1 MASNDVKV
9 IQAEATCLTEEEA
22 HADLEEYSRQQWSE
36 DGEKAIRTA
45 GSSTALQARRDL
57 VQQKLQDLEEARH
70 LGQATIRTRRNVL
83 RNHARNMPA
92 TSPQVQGTQ
101 ATLETD
107 LATQMRPEPGRAT
120 MYP

>member
-45 GSSTALQARRDL
+45 GSSTAFQARRVL
-57 VQQKLQDLEEARH
+57 VQQKLQDLE
-70 LGQATIRTRRNVL
+70 
-83 RNHARNMPA
+83 
-92 TSPQVQGTQ
+92 
-101 ATLETD
+101 
-107 LATQMRPEPGRAT
+107 
-120 MYP
+120 